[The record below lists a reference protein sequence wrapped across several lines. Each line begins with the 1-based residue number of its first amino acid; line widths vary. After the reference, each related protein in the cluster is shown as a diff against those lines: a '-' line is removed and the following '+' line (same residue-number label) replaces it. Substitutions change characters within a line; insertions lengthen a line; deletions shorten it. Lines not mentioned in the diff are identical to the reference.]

1 MFNPQGK
8 PTIKFQVTCSTSDA
22 WTMVL
27 EPPGTGFENL
37 SPTEKIT
44 IEFVAS
50 TESQDNVPCI
60 DVYEKNYVAV
70 ELIAEYDDIR
80 ITNSSGVE
88 FRI

>member
-1 MFNPQGK
+1 
-8 PTIKFQVTCSTSDA
+8 
-22 WTMVL
+22 MVL

-50 TESQDNVPCI
+50 TDPQYNVPCI
-60 DVYEKNYVAV
+60 YVYEKNYVAV
-70 ELIAEYDDIR
+70 ELAAEYDDIR
-80 ITNSSGVE
+80 IINSSGVE

>member
-50 TESQDNVPCI
+50 TEPQDNVPCI

-70 ELIAEYDDIR
+70 ELIAEYNDIR

>member
-8 PTIKFQVTCSTSDA
+8 PTITFQVTCSTSDT

-50 TESQDNVPCI
+50 TEPRYNIPCI

-70 ELIAEYDDIR
+70 ELVADYDDVR

-88 FRI
+88 LEI

>member
-1 MFNPQGK
+1 
-8 PTIKFQVTCSTSDA
+8 
-22 WTMVL
+22 MVL

-37 SPTEKIT
+37 SPAEKMT
-44 IEFVAS
+44 VEFVAS
-50 TESQDNVPCI
+50 TDPLSNVPCV

-70 ELIAEYDDIR
+70 ELVADYDDIR